1 MKAQNHI
8 YISVVLVFLTYILR
22 WWVICGISIYY
33 LAISYILFEEEK
45 DQKRKTIKV
54 KHSEKQHKKSDKE
67 KIKIKHS
74 EAKK

>member
-1 MKAQNHI
+1 M
-8 YISVVLVFLTYILR
+8 
-22 WWVICGISIYY
+22 
-33 LAISYILFEEEK
+33 LFEEEK
-45 DQKRKTIKV
+45 DQKRKSIKV